1 MPVQASRSISP
12 RPACGERAISPSSSL
27 ILAPMGFQPALNST
41 GIQRRDPSERCG
53 MKPANRD
60 DGFPARWAVRPRS
73 SIAPP
78 RSGAAPRAA
87 MAEAAWASKSAI
99 VSAREASTPMPPAS
113 RTQSSS
119 GLCRSSIDAD
129 GRAGAPRPPARAFQA
144 ADAVL
149 VGVGE
154 MTDLSVFRQTP
165 AGLAGKGEERHRRL
179 GATRIRTSRSLRTS
193 TICSAK

>member
-1 MPVQASRSISP
+1 
-12 RPACGERAISPSSSL
+12 
-27 ILAPMGFQPALNST
+27 MGGTPALLYST
-41 GIQRRDPSERCG
+41 ASIRRG
-53 MKPANRD
+53 
-60 DGFPARWAVRPRS
+60 
-73 SIAPP
+73 
-78 RSGAAPRAA
+78 PRAA
-87 MAEAAWASKSAI
+87 MAEPAWASKSAI

-129 GRAGAPRPPARAFQA
+129 RPGGRAKGAGEGFQA

-179 GATRIRTSRSLRTS
+179 GADQDQDLQVLEDVDHLFGEIGNPLDPHAAGFPAMRP
-193 TICSAK
+193 